1 MTGDVVKTTRL
12 EKLKMEERVRCV
24 RSTESRNSD
33 QDGRASRKTARCW
46 DRWVTDQVQTEMGGR
61 SFGGIATPE
70 RRTGGNH
77 KRDAARTQVMSD
89 AINGPAASSSSSSSS
104 HPHPALALVEMAAR
118 DAQQG

>member
-46 DRWVTDQVQTEMGGR
+46 DRWVTDQVQQRWGDAVSEGSQRPNDGQA
-61 SFGGIATPE
+61 GITS
-70 RRTGGNH
+70 
-77 KRDAARTQVMSD
+77 VMPPS
-89 AINGPAASSSSSSSS
+89 
-104 HPHPALALVEMAAR
+104 R
-118 DAQQG
+118 K